1 MKKIIFFDAADYE
14 IDYLKNAC
22 EGHFDYEFV
31 SDTLN
36 DLFSPSESEKQAEII
51 SCFTTSRISREL
63 IEKFPN
69 LKLIAL
75 RSVGF
80 NHIDIEYCK
89 ERGIYVENTP
99 NYGNMTVAEFAFALL
114 LNVTRKITPAYN
126 DLKNSIIDTDHTI
139 GIELFSKTIGIVGLG
154 AIGTE
159 MARLSHGFGLNIL
172 GLDLREKDELKEKY
186 NVQYVDFE
194 TLLRNS
200 DFISLHT
207 PLTKDN
213 YHMFNNAAF
222 EKMKNC
228 AVLINTAR
236 GELIDTQA
244 LYNALTEKK
253 ISGAGLD
260 VLESEETLT
269 NPDYLVDI
277 GRMNVQ
283 SLQKTILNNSL
294 MKLENVIVT
303 PHIAYDSKEAIERIL
318 STTISNILAFN
329 NGQIQNNVY

>member
-1 MKKIIFFDAADYE
+1 
-14 IDYLKNAC
+14 
-22 EGHFDYEFV
+22 
-31 SDTLN
+31 
-36 DLFSPSESEKQAEII
+36 
-51 SCFTTSRISREL
+51 
-63 IEKFPN
+63 
-69 LKLIAL
+69 
-75 RSVGF
+75 
-80 NHIDIEYCK
+80 
-89 ERGIYVENTP
+89 
-99 NYGNMTVAEFAFALL
+99 
-114 LNVTRKITPAYN
+114 
-126 DLKNSIIDTDHTI
+126 
-139 GIELFSKTIGIVGLG
+139 
-154 AIGTE
+154 
-159 MARLSHGFGLNIL
+159 
-172 GLDLREKDELKEKY
+172 
-186 NVQYVDFE
+186 
-194 TLLRNS
+194 
-200 DFISLHT
+200 
-207 PLTKDN
+207 
-213 YHMFNNAAF
+213 
-222 EKMKNC
+222 MKNC